1 MSFYHNLNRRSFLKA
16 SLLAALVLCHGENA
30 LAMLRPEDRLPLGR
44 LALRNIHT
52 GERLAITYRDQNGR
66 YDRSALDAVNR
77 LLRCHYTNTIH
88 PIDVRTLEH
97 LNLAVRRAGI
107 TKEIQVISGYRSP
120 EYNAKL
126 RRQSREVAKH
136 SLHMEGRAIDFRIPG
151 VPLSTVRRAALS
163 LAYGG
168 VGYYPGNDF
177 VHLDSGA
184 FRTW

>member
-1 MSFYHNLNRRSFLKA
+1 MSFYNNLNRRSFIKA
-16 SLLAALVLCHGENA
+16 SIWATLALCYGDNAMALV
-30 LAMLRPEDRLPLGR
+30 RPEDRLPLGR
-44 LALRNIHT
+44 LALRNVHT
-52 GERLAITYRDQNGR
+52 GERLAVTYRDQTGR
-66 YDRSALDAVNR
+66 YNRAALDAVNR

-97 LNLAVRRAGI
+97 LNLAMRRMGTNKDI
-107 TKEIQVISGYRSP
+107 HVISGYRSP
-120 EYNAKL
+120 EYNAML
-126 RRQSREVAKH
+126 RRQSRKVASH

-151 VPLSTVRRAALS
+151 VSLSTVRRAALS